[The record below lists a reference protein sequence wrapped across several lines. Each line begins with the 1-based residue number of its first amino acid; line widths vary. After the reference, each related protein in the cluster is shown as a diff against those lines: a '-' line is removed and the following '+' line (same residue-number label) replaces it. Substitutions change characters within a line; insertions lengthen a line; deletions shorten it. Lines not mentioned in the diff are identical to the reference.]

1 MALPPGTGKR
11 LRALAD
17 RRLLTPKIQ
26 RTTRRGA
33 VDRKFGRVSDAIP
46 KDVQV
51 VADWQLHRQVFVYSP
66 RLNTSIQAGQR
77 VFFRWEVPNDQAWW
91 VRGLNFN
98 LSGPAQGG
106 VVRLQLQV
114 PLSDLGAF
122 ETHILGE
129 LPMPA
134 SNVGGIR
141 EVSFVGVKPDAPY
154 FAPGEPF
161 YVPSGSVL
169 GVFMLR
175 NADATGTVGVDLVA
189 FELPPTQEI
198 QLIEPKTDFV

>member
-1 MALPPGTGKR
+1 
-11 LRALAD
+11 
-17 RRLLTPKIQ
+17 LTPKVP
-26 RTTRRGA
+26 RVTRRGA

-51 VADWQLHRQVFVYSP
+51 VADWQLHRQVFVFSP
-66 RLNTSIQAGQR
+66 QFNASILAGQR
-77 VFFRWEVPNDQAWW
+77 VFFRWEVPIDQAWW
-91 VRGLNFN
+91 VRSLNFLN
-98 LSGPAQGG
+98 SGSALGG

-114 PLSDLGAF
+114 PLVTIGTF
-122 ETHILGE
+122 QTHVLGE

-134 SNVGGIR
+134 SNLFGIR

-169 GVFMLR
+169 GVVMLR
-175 NADATGTVGVDLVA
+175 AAEVAGTVGVDLVA
-189 FELPPTQEI
+189 FELPPTQELG
-198 QLIEPKTDFV
+198 LIEPTTTFL